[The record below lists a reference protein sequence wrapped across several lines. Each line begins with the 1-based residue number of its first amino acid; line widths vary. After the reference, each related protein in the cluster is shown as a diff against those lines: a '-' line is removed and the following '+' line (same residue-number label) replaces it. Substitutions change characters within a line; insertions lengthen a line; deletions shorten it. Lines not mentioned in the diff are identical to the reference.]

1 MRHARRIGLFVLPAA
16 ILSAVLF
23 GYDPLTMILVTII
36 LTLTAAGAYY
46 TGYAAGHKMTT
57 LEKNVLEHNPTAN
70 P

>member
-16 ILSAVLF
+16 ILSVVLF

-46 TGYAAGHKMTT
+46 TGYAAGHQTTT
-57 LEKNVLEHNPTAN
+57 LEKSIPERTSTAN
-70 P
+70 S